1 MQRVGEPEARR
12 AFPAGLRGETFP
24 GLLVLL
30 YLVFTP
36 LTIASVFVAG
46 HKVELSLILATALA
60 VAVLIELVAG
70 RVGLREVAKGWSV
83 PFWLFVAAGAVS
95 LVLSPYLRESYE
107 LGFIQAAGTTVIL
120 LASLYVG
127 RHLTSEASKF
137 LRYVRVLVLTVAVV
151 AGIGAWQ
158 FVAINVLHTGFFAD
172 FSFVNGLFP
181 GADEPIWAD
190 PGNIG
195 GESPVRRANSV
206 VTEPSFFAQILG
218 IGGGLALLRLG
229 LMGRTYSRSLAP
241 VVPAWAAVL
250 VPIGILVA
258 LSIIGYLLLA
268 LTVFSLVVVLY
279 RLDRRHLSQLLL
291 IGGGMAVAGVVLAV
305 GLGSEFLKKLGTI
318 PLVLQAAVNGTE
330 AAPSESISALSL
342 AANLSVALDNLASR
356 PLLGA
361 GFGGHPQAYE
371 ELAPDW
377 IYVHPVLPGLQS
389 MDGGSL
395 FIRLLSETG
404 LIGTAL
410 FLAGWLLVV
419 LRARRAI
426 QGVLKLREDEPDLPP
441 SPVLAV
447 SVSVTASCLALVT
460 VYMVRMGV
468 YYDPPIWVLIALT
481 ACVPTLLKRVYG
493 DTSKD
498 VRAGQGGITKA

>member
-1 MQRVGEPEARR
+1 MM
-12 AFPAGLRGETFP
+12 
-24 GLLVLL
+24 LL

-46 HKVELSLILATALA
+46 HKVELSLMLATALSA
-60 VAVLIELVAG
+60 AFLIELVTGQAG
-70 RVGLREVAKGWSV
+70 PREVVKGWSI
-83 PFWLFVAAGAVS
+83 PFWLFVVVGAAS
-95 LVLSPYLRESYE
+95 LFLSPYLRQSYE
-107 LGFIQAAGTTVIL
+107 LGLIQVAATTVIL

-127 RHLTSEASKF
+127 RQLAPDASRF
-137 LRYVRVLVLTVAVV
+137 LSYVRVLVLTVAVV
-151 AGIGAWQ
+151 AGIGVWQ
-158 FVAINVLHTGFFAD
+158 FVAMNVLHTGFMAD

-195 GESPVRRANSV
+195 GESPVRRANSLA
-206 VTEPSFFAQILG
+206 TEPSFFAQILG
-218 IGGGLALLRLG
+218 VAAGLALLRLG
-229 LMGRTYSRSLAP
+229 LMGRTLSKSVAP

-250 VPIGILVA
+250 VLLGLFVA

-279 RLDRRHLSQLLL
+279 RLDRRHLPRLLL
-291 IGGGMAVAGVVLAV
+291 IGGGMSVAGVLLVV
-305 GLGSEFLKKLGTI
+305 GLGAEFAKKLATI
-318 PLVLQAAVNGTE
+318 PLILQAAANGTE

-356 PLLGA
+356 PLLGV

-371 ELAPDW
+371 RLAPDW
-377 IYVHPVLPGLQS
+377 INVHPALPGLQS

-410 FLAGWLLVV
+410 FLTGWLLVV

-426 QGVLKLREDEPDLPP
+426 QGVLKLQEGEGDLPP
-441 SPVLAV
+441 SPVLAA
-447 SVSVTASCLALVT
+447 SVGITASCLALVT

-468 YYDPPIWVLIALT
+468 YYDPPIWILIALT
-481 ACVPTLLKRVYG
+481 ACVPTLLKRAYG
-493 DTSKD
+493 ETSKD
-498 VRAGQGGITKA
+498 VRAEQGGATKT